1 MHATILNADG
11 KGVLR
16 MKELIA
22 VALLVVVLGLFYILY
37 LNGYGVVNAKSA
49 LYYFGTPRFGENRNC
64 IKADFQCCNGWIK
77 RVVRLPRSK
86 TYQFVFSSNLTKGAV
101 SVEIYGKG
109 RDPIAVLDDHHPCAC
124 VVTGE
129 RRIYRVIT
137 RFKKADGEYQLC
149 WNEV

>member
-1 MHATILNADG
+1 MHDTILNAGG
-11 KGVLR
+11 KGVLQ

-22 VALLVVVLGLFYILY
+22 VVVLLVVLGVFYILY
-37 LNGYGVVNAKSA
+37 LNGYGAINAKSA
-49 LYYFGTPRFGENRNC
+49 LYYFGTPRFGKNRNR
-64 IKADFQCCNGWIK
+64 IKADFQRCNGFIK

-109 RDPIAVLDDHHPCAC
+109 RDPIAVLDDQQQSAC

>member
-1 MHATILNADG
+1 
-11 KGVLR
+11 

-22 VALLVVVLGLFYILY
+22 VAVLVVVLGLFYILY

-64 IKADFQCCNGWIK
+64 IKADFQRCNGFIK
-77 RVVRLPRSK
+77 RVVRLPKSR
-86 TYQFVFSSNLTKGAV
+86 TYRFVFSSSIKKGAV

-109 RDPIAVLDDHHPCAC
+109 REPIAVLDDQKQSAC
-124 VVTGE
+124 VTTGE
-129 RRIYRVIT
+129 RTIYRVIT

-149 WNEV
+149 WEEA